1 MKRSLKTKTII
12 LIVLIVLAVGVTGIL
27 VSNGFV
33 QNIVNDF
40 YSNRADE
47 IAHTAAVILDAEKV
61 ESLVGKMM
69 EIYGSAE
76 EKVSSEDWGSDAFDA
91 YIAKFSGLEQTEEYQ
106 ALLRQLRAVQDNND
120 VDCLYIS
127 VLDVAD
133 ESFIYLVDAAEEDAC
148 PIGCFDPVYEE
159 NKELFT
165 NPERGYPP
173 YITNTEP
180 YGWLVTAGAPIYNE
194 SQKVIGYAMVDISM
208 EMIRSQ
214 QTGFM
219 RRLSI
224 TLAAITIVISLLAI
238 LVVNRSIIR
247 PINLLSH
254 AASNYRAGRES
265 ASEFDSMTIKTQDEI
280 ESLYLSVR
288 QMLHDITS
296 YIENLVKTSQELSQ
310 TRDKADEMSE
320 LAHRDALTGAGS
332 KLAYEQKKAELVQG
346 DGRYGIVMADLNDLK
361 TINDTQG
368 HAKGDAAI
376 QKVCAILM
384 DTYGDAP
391 VYRIGGDE
399 FSVII
404 TGSICD
410 RAEELAERF
419 SQNMVR
425 SGGGVSAA

>member
-238 LVVNRSIIR
+238 LAVNRSIIR
-247 PINLLSH
+247 PINMLSH

-368 HAKGDAAI
+368 HAKGDRRFARSSWI
-376 QKVCAILM
+376 PTGTL
-384 DTYGDAP
+384 
-391 VYRIGGDE
+391 R
-399 FSVII
+399 S
-404 TGSICD
+404 TGS
-410 RAEELAERF
+410 
-419 SQNMVR
+419 
-425 SGGGVSAA
+425 AATSFP